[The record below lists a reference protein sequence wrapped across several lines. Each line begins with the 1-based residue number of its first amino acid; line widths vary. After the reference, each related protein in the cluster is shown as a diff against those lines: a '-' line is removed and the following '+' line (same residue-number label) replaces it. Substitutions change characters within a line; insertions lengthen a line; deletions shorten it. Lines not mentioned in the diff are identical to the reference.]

1 MTSSLS
7 NYNKIR
13 DLLNKLQKA
22 VLKDVQ
28 FQELEYKN
36 EYLCY
41 DYYDYHIQALLSV
54 SENNLFN
61 YLCFHM
67 FNLMFKGD
75 EECLKCTELKEK
87 SINLLIEFINK
98 NRNEDEI
105 IADISI
111 VATDFFG
118 KDYSCI
124 ILDLI
129 DSFQNLKIKKNLI
142 CVCLLYIM
150 NNDFSLKSLL
160 EVLPPI
166 LKDRFPYLDIDLDDA
181 FDSEVDLKT
190 FVNELIKIES
200 IIDNYVIISWDKYQ
214 KEFFIDQQDIED
226 IIDNINETNDT
237 NEKEPKNNNSEKE
250 KKKKKKKRKR
260 NKKKTKPLT
269 TNNNNQQ
276 GQNNT
281 SNNPNSVNASNIDIN
296 EIRVTKIDNNNK
308 NNIDE
313 KNLIEQVKKEN
324 KNDDSKH
331 TNSNEEDKQ
340 NNDSLEIK
348 PSVDICV
355 KEEKEKAYEEKI
367 AEYER
372 MINEKDK
379 KLLDYENLCKN
390 QNDQIINLKNSLLE
404 KNKKVKELEFYLKI
418 INHSLISSY
427 IYLIWN

>member
-13 DLLNKLQKA
+13 ELLNKLQKA

-41 DYYDYHIQALLSV
+41 DYYDYHIQTLLSV

-98 NRNEDEI
+98 IRNEDEI

-111 VATDFFG
+111 VANDFFG

-142 CVCLLYIM
+142 CICLLYIM
-150 NNDFSLKSLL
+150 NNEFSLKSLL

-200 IIDNYVIISWDKYQ
+200 IIDNYVSISWDKYQ

-226 IIDNINETNDT
+226 IIDNINETNDI
-237 NEKEPKNNNSEKE
+237 NKKEPKNNNSEKE
-250 KKKKKKKRKR
+250 KKKNKKKRKR
-260 NKKKTKPLT
+260 NKKKTKALT

-281 SNNPNSVNASNIDIN
+281 SNNQNSVNASNRDLN
-296 EIRVTKIDNNNK
+296 EIKVTKIDN
-308 NNIDE
+308 E
-313 KNLIEQVKKEN
+313 KSIIEQVKKEN

-331 TNSNEEDKQ
+331 TNSNEKDKQ
-340 NNDSLEIK
+340 NNDSLEVK
-348 PSVDICV
+348 PSIDICV
-355 KEEKEKAYEEKI
+355 KEETYEEKI
-367 AEYER
+367 AEYEKI
-372 MINEKDK
+372 INEKNK
-379 KLLDYENLCKN
+379 KIVDYENLCKN
-390 QNDQIINLKNSLLE
+390 QNDQKINLQNSLLE
-404 KNKKVKELEFYLKI
+404 KNKKVKELEFYIAKL
-418 INHSLISSY
+418 NISS
-427 IYLIWN
+427 